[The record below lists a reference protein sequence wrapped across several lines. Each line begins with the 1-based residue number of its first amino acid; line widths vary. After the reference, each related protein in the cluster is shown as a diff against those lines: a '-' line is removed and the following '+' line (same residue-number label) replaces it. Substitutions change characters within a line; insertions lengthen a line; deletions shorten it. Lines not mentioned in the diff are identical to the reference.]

1 MTAYIFLKSE
11 KKCILGNTQ
20 CLYVF
25 FIISKQ
31 LSFFHKI
38 NIEFSPWVNIKSKKF
53 YTIFPIL
60 MYSTS
65 TCWESLVMSTG
76 LILLKAD
83 NLSSLSLAC
92 CSTAM
97 TKASCTWLF
106 SASSLAI
113 SNWTN
118 NVTFWIKCLT
128 NNDGQVQE
136 PR

>member
-1 MTAYIFLKSE
+1 MCLLMKITYDKFSEFVKE
-11 KKCILGNTQ
+11 KKVHI
-20 CLYVF
+20 
-25 FIISKQ
+25 
-31 LSFFHKI
+31 
-38 NIEFSPWVNIKSKKF
+38 VNG
-53 YTIFPIL
+53 
-60 MYSTS
+60 S

-118 NVTFWIKCLT
+118 NVTFGSDVSQTMMDRCRGLVSRGVGHLDIAVPVS
-128 NNDGQVQE
+128 GHF
-136 PR
+136 